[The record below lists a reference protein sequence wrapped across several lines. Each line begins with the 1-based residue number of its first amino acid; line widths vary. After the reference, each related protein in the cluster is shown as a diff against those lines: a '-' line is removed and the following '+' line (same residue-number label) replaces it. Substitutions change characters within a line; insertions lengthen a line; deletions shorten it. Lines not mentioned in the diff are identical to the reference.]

1 MFKKPGASLRPAAP
15 RGEPWRV
22 LLVDDAP
29 EVHVITRLALRDCDY
44 LDRPIAFV
52 SAYSAAEA
60 REQLALHDDWAVAFI
75 DVVMETDSAGLE
87 LVNHIRRGLGNTA
100 VRLILRTGQ
109 PGQAPERQVIRDFD
123 INDYIDK
130 TSLTADQLY
139 TATLASLRAYHD
151 IAQLR
156 LADQRYTM
164 LNQSLELRVQERTA
178 ELLREVTERAA
189 AQARLEVTLAALAE
203 AKHQAEEATRAK
215 SDFLA
220 NMSHEIRTP
229 MNAIIGMSH
238 LALQLDLAPDAHN
251 YITKVHR
258 AAENL
263 LGILNDIL
271 DFSKIEAGKLTIES
285 LDFQLEDVL
294 DHLASLMGQEAADK
308 GLALHRDIPADL
320 PTALVGDPLRLGQI
334 LANLGNNAVKFTESG
349 HIVLGVRRVADEAG
363 DSTRASLHF
372 WLRDTGIG
380 MTEAECARL
389 FQSFSQADTS
399 ITRKY
404 GGTGLG
410 LAISRRLLEQMGGRI
425 WVESQPGVG
434 STFHFQIG
442 FGLQPGGGR
451 HRASQPTP
459 ALARPRPPGEAAVP
473 APRLPCSG
481 TPPSLRGARL
491 LLVEDN
497 ALNQELA
504 THLLARAG
512 VEVVVAQHGQE
523 ALDILQQTSAQ
534 HTAFDGV
541 LMDCQMPVMD
551 GYTAATQIRRHPA
564 WAQLPIIAMTANAM
578 RDDRDKV
585 IAAGMNDYIA
595 KPLDVQAMFATI
607 ARWVVAPAAPAGAG
621 GARSAAAGAAT
632 EQASRAAPGAAAN
645 RPAAR
650 AAPATGAAVLAV
662 PSAPAVPAHGLP
674 ALPGIDMAGG
684 LRRCLHDAALY
695 RNLLTRF
702 SAALAR
708 FADQFAQARSD
719 PDPTSARRCAHTL
732 RGAAGNIGAHA
743 VEKAAS
749 ALEGACAKAEPA
761 ARVDELLAEVLQAI
775 DVVQCGLL
783 RLADPPQPVPAPPDA
798 AVLQA
803 LVQRLRA
810 MIVDSDVLAAQ
821 TATEL
826 AALLHGG
833 AQAAA
838 AQRVCAALAEF
849 NFDAA
854 ERHLDDMAPLAP

>member
-1 MFKKPGASLRPAAP
+1 
-15 RGEPWRV
+15 V

-29 EVHVITRLALRDCDY
+29 EVHVITRLTLRDCDY

-52 SAYSAAEA
+52 SAYSAAQA

-123 INDYIDK
+123 INDYINK
-130 TSLTADQLY
+130 TNLTANQLY

-156 LADQRYTM
+156 LADQRYSM

-178 ELLREVTERAA
+178 ELLREVAERAA
-189 AQARLEVTLAALAE
+189 AQARLESTLAALAE

-238 LALQLDLAPDAHN
+238 LALQLDLAPDARN

-285 LDFQLEDVL
+285 LDFQLQDVL
-294 DHLASLMGQEAADK
+294 DHLASLVGQKAADK

-320 PTALVGDPLRLGQI
+320 PTALVGDPLRLGQV

-349 HIVLGVRRVADEAG
+349 HIVLGVRRIADEAG
-363 DSTRASLHF
+363 DSTCASLHF
-372 WLRDTGIG
+372 WLQDTGIG

-442 FGLQPGGGR
+442 FGIQPGGGR
-451 HRASQPTP
+451 GRTSQATP
-459 ALARPRPPGEAAVP
+459 ALPGLRPAGEEAVP
-473 APRLPCSG
+473 ARRPPPSG
-481 TPPSLRGARL
+481 TLPPLRGARL

-512 VEVVVAQHGQE
+512 IEVVVAQHGQE

-534 HTAFDGV
+534 HIAFDGV

-578 RDDRDKV
+578 LDERDKV

-607 ARWVVAPAAPAGAG
+607 ARWVVPTAVRAGVGAVGSAPAGSAPAGAVT
-621 GARSAAAGAAT
+621 AGAAVP
-632 EQASRAAPGAAAN
+632 AS
-645 RPAAR
+645 PAAG
-650 AAPATGAAVLAV
+650 TAVLGL
-662 PSAPAVPAHGLP
+662 PSSPAVPAHGLP
-674 ALPGIDMAGG
+674 ALPGIDVAGG

-719 PDPTSARRCAHTL
+719 PDATSARRCAHTL
-732 RGAAGNIGAHA
+732 RGAAGNIGAQG

-749 ALEGACAKAEPA
+749 ALEGACAKADPA

-775 DVVQCGLL
+775 DVVQPGLL
-783 RLADPPQPVPAPPDA
+783 RLAEPPRPVPAPPDA

-803 LVQRLRA
+803 VVQRLRA
-810 MIVDSDVLAAQ
+810 MIVGGDVLAAQ

-838 AQRVCAALAEF
+838 AQRVCAALADF
-849 NFDAA
+849 DFDAA
-854 ERHLDDMAPLAP
+854 ERHLDAMAPLAP